1 MVKYTLKY
9 VWPFF
14 NMKGRVNIS
23 RNSKVYCYLLV
34 REHTVNAV
42 DNNTDINLY
51 NYDYN
56 TTIKPKYVPV

>member
-14 NMKGRVNIS
+14 NMKERVNIS
-23 RNSKVYCYLLV
+23 RNAKVYCYLLV